1 MTHEERL
8 EVFKTIDIGCVTD
21 ALIYYGVGQW
31 TQGIFP
37 VNKDAKIYG
46 RAVTAKFDIVTP
58 PREEI
63 TPLECLEICQPGDVM
78 VWNADLN
85 TNLMGGNI
93 FTFAKRQGVAGIVL
107 EGYHRDSDEIAALG
121 GQVFS
126 KGSSCGSSPVNFK
139 ATKDTI
145 NIPVTVGG
153 VTIRPGDYVCG
164 DRDGVMVIPEDKID
178 EVLIEAQHHM
188 EWEKAVKEAIARGY
202 TAAQMK
208 IVYQTGALIPDD
220 KI

>member
-8 EVFKTIDIGCVTD
+8 VLFEKIDIGCVTD

-31 TQGIFP
+31 TKGIFP
-37 VNKDAKIYG
+37 VNQDARIYG
-46 RAVTAKFDIVTP
+46 RAVTAKFDIITP
-58 PREEI
+58 PRVEI
-63 TPLECLEICQPGDVM
+63 TPLECLEMCQPGDVM
-78 VWNADLN
+78 VWNADLE

-93 FTFAKRQGVAGIVL
+93 FTFAKRQGVCGIIL

-126 KGSSCGSSPVNFK
+126 KGSSCGSSPTNFK
-139 ATKDTI
+139 ATRETI

-153 VTIRPGDYVCG
+153 IMIRPGDYVCG
-164 DRDGVMVIPEDKID
+164 DRDGVMVIPAERVDD
-178 EVLIEAQHHM
+178 VLNEAMHHM
-188 EWEKAVKEAIARGY
+188 EWEKTVKEAIARGY

-208 IVYQTGALIPDD
+208 MVYATGTLIPGTER
-220 KI
+220 